1 MAIFDSRFFRRYV
14 ALKGIALPH
23 WARIALIAAI
33 NLAALVRI
41 YSTESGS
48 FGNGVALLT
57 WGFLNFFWLIVLRR
71 PAMAAALSL
80 ILVEALIVLS
90 RFKFEILKMTAS
102 FFDFLIVDADT
113 VAFLLT
119 VFPDLRMTVMVATF
133 LAVPVLILIWRFD
146 PFRVRLL
153 ASMAGS
159 AVCLAGIVGLASAV
173 PEEPWEPFQGNNH
186 ISNFARSGVLSVFEL
201 MTHGFLESDSAVA
214 DRLKLLP
221 DATCQ
226 PAARPPHI
234 IILLDE
240 SSFDITAAPGIK
252 VPPGYE
258 RHFRSFDG
266 KARSFLVE
274 ASGGP
279 TWYAEYNVLTGLS
292 ARSFGRFKFNVTRIA
307 AGRVER
313 GLPQALRR
321 CGYKT
326 FSLYPFY
333 GTFLGARMFQTTTGI
348 EHFIDL
354 REMGVKSDLQP
365 DHFFYDQALRLIER
379 ERGGPPLFIFVY
391 VAVNHFPWNWTFRA
405 DLTPDWKELGN
416 EPQVDEYIRRQT
428 MSARDYAD
436 FLTHL
441 RRDFLKDSFLLLR
454 FGDHQPAISA
464 RILNP
469 SLDDAAVKQRFM
481 LYDPRYFST
490 YYAIDTINFK
500 PVDLSSALD
509 TLDAPY
515 LPLVI
520 QEAAGLPLDPT
531 FVEQKKILERC
542 KGSFYSCA
550 AGAEARR
557 FNRLL
562 IDAGL
567 IKGL

>member
-1 MAIFDSRFFRRYV
+1 M
-14 ALKGIALPH
+14 
-23 WARIALIAAI
+23 
-33 NLAALVRI
+33 
-41 YSTESGS
+41 
-48 FGNGVALLT
+48 
-57 WGFLNFFWLIVLRR
+57 
-71 PAMAAALSL
+71 
-80 ILVEALIVLS
+80 
-90 RFKFEILKMTAS
+90 
-102 FFDFLIVDADT
+102 
-113 VAFLLT
+113 
-119 VFPDLRMTVMVATF
+119 
-133 LAVPVLILIWRFD
+133 
-146 PFRVRLL
+146 
-153 ASMAGS
+153 
-159 AVCLAGIVGLASAV
+159 
-173 PEEPWEPFQGNNH
+173 
-186 ISNFARSGVLSVFEL
+186 
-201 MTHGFLESDSAVA
+201 
-214 DRLKLLP
+214 
-221 DATCQ
+221 
-226 PAARPPHI
+226 
-234 IILLDE
+234 LDE

-550 AGAEARR
+550 AGGEARR